1 MDGPAHPPGR
11 RILVVDDEEDTLA
24 LTEAILRARG
34 YRVQTAGSGA
44 RAIALLDD
52 PPDAVLLDVMMPV
65 MSGLDVLAHMR
76 ATPRLG
82 RVPVILL
89 TARQSDRDVVEGYQ
103 QGADYYI
110 TKPCTAQQ
118 IEYGLRMILPERG
131 RSSETAPGTV
141 DTNPGKGKVA
151 PCERSD
157 TKTSGL
163 G

>member
-1 MDGPAHPPGR
+1 MDGPPAPGE
-11 RILVVDDEEDTLA
+11 RILVVDDEEDTLI
-24 LTEAILRARG
+24 LTEAMLRARG
-34 YRVQTAGSGA
+34 YRIQTADSGA

-65 MSGLDVLAHMR
+65 MSGLEVLAHMR
-76 ATPRLG
+76 ASPRLG

-103 QGADYYI
+103 LGADYYI

-118 IEYGLRMILPERG
+118 IEYGLRMILPARG
-131 RSSETAPGTV
+131 HTAVSAARTV
-141 DTNPGKGKVA
+141 DTAAAKGKVA
-151 PCERSD
+151 ACERSD
-157 TKTSGL
+157 TKTSGV